1 MILVLPFVTKR
12 ISASPEAGEED
23 GSMTPLQELIEEL
36 HTLDQELAH
45 FEHKYGLL
53 SETFFNW
60 YQSGEEPEDPDW
72 VQDFAIWAGTY
83 QLKLRRQEQ
92 YRRLVAEALAQRD
105 VSALMRESSPV
116 GASG

>member
-1 MILVLPFVTKR
+1 
-12 ISASPEAGEED
+12 
-23 GSMTPLQELIEEL
+23 MTTLQELIEEL

-53 SETFFNW
+53 SETFFTW

-72 VQDFAIWAGTY
+72 VQDFALWAGTY
-83 QLKLRRQEQ
+83 QLKLRRQEK
-92 YRRLVAEALAQRD
+92 YRRLVAETLAQHG
-105 VSALMRESSPV
+105 VPTLMRESLLV